1 MEKDSAVKSGRNK
14 DCVVV
19 YICPTSSPGGVCGM
33 DDLRRTQ
40 SLGCLVETVTM
51 RCRNRELMERDRCR
65 GIFRCSSFRAL
76 GSQLSLDL
84 GARLGRGTAAEGGAT
99 GGGGFSCSVNNLDTD
114 CVSPRVSTNSLA
126 SQMDNTDAATASE
139 YADLVTGL
147 LSTTAATDLQRR
159 VQLSEEQ
166 PVYVRGGVRFLQ
178 GSSSPSAR
186 LQALSPRQ
194 LIVGEGVGGGV
205 GDGMPVSRST
215 SCPSV
220 AHHVRRHPLVST
232 GGQLVSGDSV
242 DRCRDA
248 PLQNVQHL
256 QQQQQGRV
264 DFGSRFLQIGSMESD
279 SFNVTTPTEES
290 VDRVSPHY
298 TDEGDFR
305 AEADRFLAAVEKQV
319 VLRETDGGTGA
330 IDQGNNE
337 SKTSGGQPVGNA
349 GVGGEGGGGGT
360 LQQKNSK
367 VDSVVRDSQKASS
380 RLSRN
385 LARTKCLQWLNSL
398 DEGD

>member
-40 SLGCLVETVTM
+40 SLGCLVETVTL
-51 RCRNRELMERDRCR
+51 RCRNRELMERDRFR
-65 GIFRCSSFRAL
+65 GILRCSSFRAL

-84 GARLGRGTAAEGGAT
+84 GARQGRGAAAEGVGAS
-99 GGGGFSCSVNNLDTD
+99 GGGFSCSVNNLDTD

-126 SQMDNTDAATASE
+126 SQMDNTDAGE

-147 LSTTAATDLQRR
+147 LPTTDQRR
-159 VQLSEEQ
+159 VQQSDEP
-166 PVYVRGGVRFLQ
+166 PVYVRGVRFLQ
-178 GSSSPSAR
+178 GSSPSAR
-186 LQALSPRQ
+186 LLPLSRRQ
-194 LIVGEGVGGGV
+194 LIVDSAG

-220 AHHVRRHPLVST
+220 AHHVRRHPLIST
-232 GGQLVSGDSV
+232 GQLVSGDSV
-242 DRCRDA
+242 DRCRDG
-248 PLQNVQHL
+248 PSVQHP
-256 QQQQQGRV
+256 QQQQQGRA

-290 VDRVSPHY
+290 VDRISPHY

-305 AEADRFLAAVEKQV
+305 AEADRLLAAVEKQV
-319 VLRETDGGTGA
+319 VLRGTDGTSA
-330 IDQGNNE
+330 VDHDNNE
-337 SKTSGGQPVGNA
+337 SKTSGGQLAGKAVVGEE
-349 GVGGEGGGGGT
+349 GGDGGGGGT
-360 LQQKNSK
+360 LHQKNSK
-367 VDSVVRDSQKASS
+367 VDAAARDSQKASS
-380 RLSRN
+380 RLSRS